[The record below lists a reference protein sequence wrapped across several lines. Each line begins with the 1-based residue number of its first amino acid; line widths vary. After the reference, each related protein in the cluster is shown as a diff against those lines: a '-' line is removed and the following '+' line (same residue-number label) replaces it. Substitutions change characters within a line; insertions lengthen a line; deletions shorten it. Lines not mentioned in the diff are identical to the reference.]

1 MEILKKHST
10 DLSRVDLNIIDKDI
24 KQAESNLKNGKDKT
38 IILEHLSRVCNDK
51 TLVHPEWS
59 IFSGRILMETIHQI
73 VNHTFTEGT
82 RSMSTILDPSYHD
95 FVTKNGEM
103 LESFLRPERDY
114 SFNIF
119 AVATLKKSYLAHLKV
134 ADKSYL
140 METPQYM
147 YLRVATYLHF
157 PDLHAIKETYESL
170 SKGLYSQA
178 TPTLFNAGMKRPQL
192 SSCFL
197 GSVSDDMQGITKS
210 WHDQAIISMN
220 SGGLGYDFSSIRH
233 SEIGQHGLSSGV
245 TPWLKITN
253 EVVKT
258 VDQCFAPDT
267 IVYTSK
273 GPRCISSVVPGTKL
287 IREDG
292 SFGRVS
298 KLLGYEVNLEHTT
311 LYNFKIKH
319 AYEPVIVAGC
329 HPLLSFKYKSG
340 SGSFKQINE
349 MLDKQKIIPEYIDV
363 EYLDKD
369 YFVAIPIPTYTKDIE
384 YITPQDCRFYG
395 IMLGDGYINSK
406 RNEMKVYLNNTT
418 KKDTC
423 SFVKSYL
430 ESKGISYWSGEKN
443 NCTSFGWAPNPKT
456 FPFSRKM
463 LYTKTGEK
471 RICSSMIN
479 LPVEK
484 SLQIF
489 KGVMET
495 DGTYRSGG
503 EIQIEQTSK
512 PLADALCYILL
523 RAQVPTS
530 GNVRDRVGSVS
541 NLKRGGTITTK
552 KITYNLRIPKT
563 PKICSL
569 LDRDDPSDKLSY
581 FIYDGKIWSR
591 VFSKEIVGPKEEKQ
605 ITQIYDIEMEN
616 KNNDDSCANY
626 LTSIGLAHNGGKRK
640 GSCTV
645 YNRVW
650 HVDIYEFIEL
660 RDEGPEDMR
669 AKDLFLALM
678 VDDLFME
685 RVKNDQE
692 WSLFCPNKAKGL
704 ADSWGQKFEELYYKY
719 EKNGIASSVVKARDL
734 WKNILTMQ
742 IKKGMPFLIF
752 MDAINFKSNQKH
764 SGMIRCSNLCTEIAL
779 NTGPDE
785 IASCILGSIALNKC
799 VQPMTHVELGKD
811 HSDTDLDDRTSTPPD
826 YKIFDFEMLERMV
839 AEEVRNK
846 NNVIDRNY
854 YPRDIPEIRYSNMRH
869 RPIGIGVQGYAD
881 TLAMLDLSWVVP
893 NPYYDKN
900 DIRSQKY
907 LLSPEL
913 KKLNADIFETMYYA
927 AVRESIALA
936 KIYGHYE
943 TFKGSPASKGE
954 FQFDM
959 WKNGANKQSR
969 YTKKQWDDLRQDMI
983 RHGLRNSTLL
993 AIMPTASSAHILGN
1007 QEACEPFNEL
1017 IYARSVLSG
1026 QFMLVNKH
1034 MVEDLRAINLW
1045 DDKTVKTII
1054 KSKGSLQNVILE
1066 EKDERNERLDF
1077 LKIKYLTVFEIP
1089 QACILELGADRGIYI
1104 CQTESRNCHM
1114 ASPTRTKLNAY
1125 HFGAWEF
1132 GLKTGMYYLR
1142 QKSRSDPINFSA
1154 NDQIIPA
1161 PPEVKITT
1169 QENGRRKRTVVC
1181 TDDVCMSCNA

>member
-24 KQAESNLKNGKDKT
+24 IQAESNLKNGKDKT

-59 IFSGRILMETIHQI
+59 ILAGRILMETIHQI

-82 RSMSTILDPSYHD
+82 RSMCPILDPSYHD
-95 FVTKNGEM
+95 FVTKNGKI
-103 LESFLRPERDY
+103 LESFLRTERDY

-157 PDLHAIKETYESL
+157 PDLLAIQKTYESL
-170 SKGLYSQA
+170 SKGFYSQA
-178 TPTLFNAGMKRPQL
+178 TPTLFNAGMKKPQL

-197 GSVSDDMQGITKS
+197 GSVSDDMEGISKS

-220 SGGLGYDFSSIRH
+220 SGGLGYDYSSIRH
-233 SEIGQHGLSSGV
+233 SEIGQHGFSRGL

-253 EVVKT
+253 EILKT
-258 VDQCFAPDT
+258 VDQ
-267 IVYTSK
+267 
-273 GPRCISSVVPGTKL
+273 
-287 IREDG
+287 
-292 SFGRVS
+292 
-298 KLLGYEVNLEHTT
+298 
-311 LYNFKIKH
+311 
-319 AYEPVIVAGC
+319 
-329 HPLLSFKYKSG
+329 
-340 SGSFKQINE
+340 
-349 MLDKQKIIPEYIDV
+349 
-363 EYLDKD
+363 
-369 YFVAIPIPTYTKDIE
+369 
-384 YITPQDCRFYG
+384 
-395 IMLGDGYINSK
+395 
-406 RNEMKVYLNNTT
+406 
-418 KKDTC
+418 
-423 SFVKSYL
+423 
-430 ESKGISYWSGEKN
+430 
-443 NCTSFGWAPNPKT
+443 
-456 FPFSRKM
+456 
-463 LYTKTGEK
+463 
-471 RICSSMIN
+471 
-479 LPVEK
+479 
-484 SLQIF
+484 
-489 KGVMET
+489 
-495 DGTYRSGG
+495 
-503 EIQIEQTSK
+503 
-512 PLADALCYILL
+512 
-523 RAQVPTS
+523 
-530 GNVRDRVGSVS
+530 
-541 NLKRGGTITTK
+541 
-552 KITYNLRIPKT
+552 
-563 PKICSL
+563 
-569 LDRDDPSDKLSY
+569 
-581 FIYDGKIWSR
+581 
-591 VFSKEIVGPKEEKQ
+591 
-605 ITQIYDIEMEN
+605 
-616 KNNDDSCANY
+616 
-626 LTSIGLAHNGGKRK
+626 GGKRK
-640 GSCTV
+640 GSGTM
-645 YNRVW
+645 YNRTW

-678 VDDLFME
+678 VDDLFMR
-685 RVKNDQE
+685 RVENDQE

-704 ADSWGQKFEELYYKY
+704 ADSWGQEFEDLYHQY
-719 EKNGIASSVVKARDL
+719 EEKGFASHVVKARDL
-734 WKNILTMQ
+734 WNNILTMQ
-742 IKKGMPFLIF
+742 IKKGMPFMVF
-752 MDAINFKSNQKH
+752 MDAINAKSNQKH
-764 SGMIRCSNLCTEIAL
+764 AGMIRCSNLCVEIAL

-799 VQPMTHVELGKD
+799 VVTMTHVELGKD
-811 HSDTDLDDRTSTPPD
+811 YSRADLGGRDNTPPD
-826 YKIFDFEMLERMV
+826 YKTFDFEMLERLV

-881 TLAMLDLSWVVP
+881 ALAMLDLSWVVP
-893 NPYYDKN
+893 NPYYNEN
-900 DIRSQKY
+900 DIHSQKY

-943 TFKGSPASKGE
+943 TFPGSPASKGE

-959 WKNGANKQSR
+959 WPNGANKQSR
-969 YTKKQWDDLRQDMI
+969 YTKKQWDDLRQDMV

-993 AIMPTASSAHILGN
+993 SIMPTASSAHILGN

-1045 DDKTVKTII
+1045 DDQTVKTII
-1054 KSKGSLQNVILE
+1054 KSKGSLQNVTLE
-1066 EKDERNERLDF
+1066 PQDVRNDRLDF

-1089 QACILELGADRGIYI
+1089 QASILELGADRGIYI

-1114 ASPTRTKLNAY
+1114 PVPTRTKLNAY
-1125 HFGAWEF
+1125 LFRAWKL
-1132 GLKTGMYYLR
+1132 GLKTAMYYLR

-1154 NDQIIPA
+1154 DDQIIPA
-1161 PPEVKITT
+1161 PPEVEITT
-1169 QENGRRKRTVVC
+1169 QSDGRKKRTIVC